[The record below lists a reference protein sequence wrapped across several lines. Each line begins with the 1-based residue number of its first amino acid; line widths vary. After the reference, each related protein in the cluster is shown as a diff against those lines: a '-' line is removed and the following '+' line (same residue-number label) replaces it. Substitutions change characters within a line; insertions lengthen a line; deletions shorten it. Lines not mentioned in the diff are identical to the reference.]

1 MKLRL
6 ITAAV
11 GIPGII
17 YCLVVRGWFAELV
30 IEAAALIGMVECY
43 RALRAAKYTVCP
55 WGGYLAALLM
65 LPLSQF
71 FGVRDPLI
79 LISAAM
85 GISMAGVIMGKEPTF
100 PNAAATV
107 YPIFTALLP
116 FSILLLMINST
127 FGTVPG
133 VALITLAFSIAYGC
147 DAMAYF
153 GGKAMGKRKLCPSI
167 SPNKTVE
174 GAVSGLFGGIMFSLA
189 CRAVFVY
196 GFKMPMPG
204 VPAAIVLGLIGAYA
218 GQIGDLT
225 ASVLKRYSG
234 IKDYGKLFPGHGGI
248 IDRMDSVN
256 FVLIVMYCYTL
267 LLK

>member
-17 YCLVVRGWFAELV
+17 FCLVVRGWFTELV
-30 IEAAALIGMVECY
+30 VTLVTLIAMNECY
-43 RALRAAKYTVCP
+43 KALRAAKYTVCT
-55 WGGYLAALLM
+55 WGGYFAALVM
-65 LPLSQF
+65 WPLSQF
-71 FGVRDPLI
+71 FGVKDPL
-79 LISAAM
+79 LLVVAAM
-85 GISMAGVIMGKEPTF
+85 GISMVGVIIGKEPTF
-100 PNAAATV
+100 PNAAASMYPLFTV
-107 YPIFTALLP
+107 LLP
-116 FSILLLMINST
+116 LCMLMMMVNST

-133 VALITLAFSIAYGC
+133 IALITLSFAIAYGC
-147 DAMAYF
+147 DSAAYL
-153 GGKAMGKRKLCPSI
+153 GGKSMGKRKLCPTI

-174 GAVSGLFGGIMFSLA
+174 GAVSGLVGGVLLSLV
-189 CRAVFVY
+189 CRAVFVHA
-196 GFKMPMPG
+196 FKMPMPG
-204 VPAAIVLGLIGAYA
+204 IPAAIILGLIGAFF

-248 IDRMDSVN
+248 IDRMDSVI
-256 FVLIVMYCYTL
+256 FTLIVIYCYTL

>member
-6 ITAAV
+6 ITSAI

-17 YCLVVRGWFAELV
+17 LCLVVRGWFAELV
-30 IEAAALIGMVECY
+30 IAAVAMIGMIECY
-43 RALRAAKYTVCP
+43 RALRAAKYTVCT
-55 WGGYLAALLM
+55 WGGYLAALAM
-65 LPLSQF
+65 WPLSQLC
-71 FGVRDPLI
+71 GVKDPLI
-79 LISAAM
+79 LVSVAM
-85 GISMAGVIMGKEPTF
+85 GLSMAGVIMSKEPTF
-100 PNAAATV
+100 PNAAASV
-107 YPIFTALLP
+107 YPIFTAMLP
-116 FSILLLMINST
+116 FCILLLMINTT

-133 VALITLAFSIAYGC
+133 VALITLSFCIAYGC

-153 GGKAMGKRKLCPSI
+153 GGKAIGKHKLCPSI
-167 SPNKTVE
+167 SPNKTVA
-174 GAVSGLFGGIMFSLA
+174 GAVFGLLGGMLFALA

-196 GFKMPMPG
+196 GFKMPMPR
-204 VPAAIVLGLIGAYA
+204 VSAAIVLGLIGAFA
-218 GQIGDLT
+218 GQMGDLT
-225 ASVLKRYSG
+225 ASILKRHSG

>member
-17 YCLVVRGWFAELV
+17 FCLVVRGWFAELV
-30 IEAAALIGMVECY
+30 IAAVAMIGMFECY
-43 RALRAAKYTVCP
+43 RALRAAKYAVCP
-55 WGGYLAALLM
+55 WGGYLAALAM

-71 FGVRDPLI
+71 FGVKDPLI

-107 YPIFTALLP
+107 YPLFTALLP
-116 FSILLLMINST
+116 FSILLLMINTT
-127 FGTVPG
+127 FGRVPG
-133 VALITLAFSIAYGC
+133 VALITLAFCIAYGC

-153 GGKAMGKRKLCPSI
+153 GGKALGKRKLCPSI
-167 SPNKTVE
+167 SPNKTVV
-174 GAVSGLFGGIMFSLA
+174 GAVFGLFGGVAFALI
-189 CRAVFVY
+189 CRAVFVH
-196 GFKMPMPG
+196 GFHMPMPG
-204 VPAAIVLGLIGAYA
+204 VPAAIVLGLIGAFA

-234 IKDYGKLFPGHGGI
+234 IKDYGNLFPGHGGI

-256 FVLIVMYCYTL
+256 FVLIVLYCYTL

>member
-6 ITAAV
+6 LTAVV

-17 YCLVVRGWFAELV
+17 FCLIVRGWFAELV
-30 IEAAALIGMVECY
+30 IEAAAMIGMFECY
-43 RALRAAKYTVCP
+43 RALRAAKYKVSP
-55 WGGYLAALLM
+55 WGGYLAVLVM
-65 LPLSQF
+65 LPLSQL
-71 FGVRDPLI
+71 FGVKDPLI
-79 LISAAM
+79 LVTAAM
-85 GISMAGVIMGKEPTF
+85 GISMAGVIMSKEPTF
-100 PNAAATV
+100 PNAAATL
-107 YPIFTALLP
+107 YPIFTVLLP
-116 FSILLLMINST
+116 FAILLLMINSI

-147 DAMAYF
+147 DAMAFF
-153 GGKAMGKRKLCPSI
+153 GGKTLGRHKLCPTI

-174 GAVSGLFGGIMFSLA
+174 GGVSGLIGGILFSLA

-204 VPAAIVLGLIGAYA
+204 VPAAIVLGLIGAFA

-225 ASVLKRYSG
+225 ASMLKRYSG

-256 FVLIVMYCYTL
+256 FVLIVIYCYTL